1 MALDKNQSW
10 IGQERIEGYG
20 KYGRMGRLSLHS
32 CKARNDGG
40 SCGGVGRQNPGIL
53 IGKRASIRRLI
64 GSNSWATSSMFFNNS
79 TNVAQ
84 RLGPIFST
92 TRFTST
98 QQLSAI
104 ALISSVLIRAISSK
118 ITSDP
123 KRFMVIT
130 FALVL
135 LDSGGTQVDQG
146 SSNYRPSPLH
156 HRPSSAP
163 LLFILDAKP
172 QSNCNLR
179 NHQASRDCTVLEYG
193 QGVSTAERSSTSS
206 ISPES
211 VGRWSSIVAG
221 QEILAIL
228 SDSWSSSSRWLDST
242 LVARTGFAKIQGQGE
257 NQASQ
262 IEIQNKHNRAHH
274 QLWTSSEVEESEPR
288 VQVASKFVPSDYL
301 SRSFQTP
308 GTELMIP
315 TIASN
320 RWVAKPPSYAELE
333 DPVEG
338 SCTSEH
344 LALHRPKGLKNGVEK
359 KSPPNYTAF
368 HILAIDE
375 TGRHTRNF
383 LAGQPPKNT
392 YGFFEKIQAT
402 HKTGLGFY

>member
-10 IGQERIEGYG
+10 IGQERIEVYG
-20 KYGRMGRLSLHS
+20 KYGRMGR
-32 CKARNDGG
+32 
-40 SCGGVGRQNPGIL
+40 
-53 IGKRASIRRLI
+53 
-64 GSNSWATSSMFFNNS
+64 
-79 TNVAQ
+79 
-84 RLGPIFST
+84 FST

-146 SSNYRPSPLH
+146 SSNHRPSPLH

-179 NHQASRDCTVLEYG
+179 NHQASRDCTVLKYG
-193 QGVSTAERSSTSS
+193 RGISTAERSSTSS

-221 QEILAIL
+221 QEILATL
-228 SDSWSSSSRWLDST
+228 SDSWSSSSRWLYST

-288 VQVASKFVPSDYL
+288 RVYA
-301 SRSFQTP
+301 RS
-308 GTELMIP
+308 
-315 TIASN
+315 SN

-338 SCTSEH
+338 SCASEH

-359 KSPPNYTAF
+359 KSPPNYTV
-368 HILAIDE
+368 E
-375 TGRHTRNF
+375 
-383 LAGQPPKNT
+383 
-392 YGFFEKIQAT
+392 
-402 HKTGLGFY
+402 

>member
-20 KYGRMGRLSLHS
+20 K
-32 CKARNDGG
+32 
-40 SCGGVGRQNPGIL
+40 
-53 IGKRASIRRLI
+53 
-64 GSNSWATSSMFFNNS
+64 
-79 TNVAQ
+79 
-84 RLGPIFST
+84 FST

-228 SDSWSSSSRWLDST
+228 SDSWSSSSRWLYST

-257 NQASQ
+257 NQAFQ

-274 QLWTSSEVEESEPR
+274 QLWTSSEVEKSEPR
-288 VQVASKFVPSDYL
+288 RVYARCQSSPTTRRLSSRL
-301 SRSFQTP
+301 SR
-308 GTELMIP
+308 L
-315 TIASN
+315 ASN
-320 RWVAKPPSYAELE
+320 VSYWL
-333 DPVEG
+333 
-338 SCTSEH
+338 SSSFH
-344 LALHRPKGLKNGVEK
+344 RALTIQDHPQNSMMSHPKGILHHA
-359 KSPPNYTAF
+359 PNDGNAM
-368 HILAIDE
+368 D
-375 TGRHTRNF
+375 
-383 LAGQPPKNT
+383 
-392 YGFFEKIQAT
+392 
-402 HKTGLGFY
+402 